1 MCLEMKRVLL
11 VQLPIP
17 QSNFGRQTGNTPLAA
32 AWLNR
37 AAADLDGVAVSIL
50 PESIVSYLGD
60 AALLDR
66 ILARE
71 PDVVGFTVYSWNL
84 DRCLYLAHRLKA
96 QQPIRIVF
104 GGPEITFDNPRLEET
119 AVDFLVCGEG
129 ESVFRELLS
138 DPKFW
143 SRRSAVGTD
152 DGFFTSSPSPYL
164 SGLLEPQLGNTLLL
178 ETQRGCPFRCG
189 YCYYNKARRRLA
201 VAPESILLEAVDW
214 VLHHGIGEV
223 YLLDPCLT
231 ARPRLKGLLEK
242 LAACNRARRIGFVS
256 EIRAEA
262 VDEDLAD
269 LFQAAGFLWFEIGLQ
284 STNPA
289 ALKIMNR
296 PTDLARFI
304 AGARRLKQRDILPR
318 IDLILGLPGDDLPG
332 FQRSV
337 DFVVEHDLADDVQ
350 VFPLS
355 VLPGTDFRKRS
366 RELGLHF
373 DPAPPYPVIQTP
385 AFSREEMLLAVDY
398 AESRL
403 DVALYPFPD
412 PDIAWRRAGGRSA
425 SDLQV
430 RIGEQKTW
438 TKLYLD
444 GPRSQ
449 DAWQQI
455 AQNLA
460 HPYQLFVDPR
470 FGDHDALGAI
480 LETLSGA
487 NPFTPFEVVFLEP
500 GVLPDS
506 RRLLASTRLQR
517 PHFLDVEQRFLFPK
531 PGNRAVI
538 FSLVSAN
545 LQVRFRGEMERQLFW
560 WKHSRLPD
568 KKALKALLELDGVL
582 IDAPLP
588 EAELE
593 RWQDRLAPLV
603 DDLPHIV
610 FPDLALQ
617 RRWLQKLGT
626 ALVCLQ

>member
-1 MCLEMKRVLL
+1 MKRVLL

-32 AWLNR
+32 AWLSR
-37 AAADLDGVAVSIL
+37 AVGDLDGVAVSIL

-71 PDVVGFTVYSWNL
+71 PDIVGFTVYSWNL
-84 DRCLYLAHRLKA
+84 DRSLYLADRLKA

-104 GGPEITFDNPRLEET
+104 GGPEITADNPRLEGA

-129 ESVFRELLS
+129 EGAFRELLS
-138 DPKFW
+138 EPKVW
-143 SRRSAVGTD
+143 ARRSAVGTD
-152 DGFFTSSPSPYL
+152 EGFFASAPSPYL
-164 SGLLEPQLGNTLLL
+164 AGLLEPALGNTLLL

-189 YCYYNKARRRLA
+189 YCYYNKARRRVA
-201 VAPESILLEAVDW
+201 VAPESVVLEAVDW
-214 VLHHGIGEV
+214 ARQHDIGEV

-262 VDEDLAD
+262 VDEELAD

-284 STNPA
+284 STNPV

-304 AGARRLKQRDILPR
+304 AGARQLKQRDILPR

-337 DFVVEHDLADDVQ
+337 DFVVDHDLADDVQ

-366 RELGLHF
+366 PELGLLY

-385 AFSREEMLLAVDY
+385 AFSREEMLLAIDY

-412 PDIAWRRAGGRSA
+412 PDIAWRRPGSRSA

-430 RIGEQKTW
+430 RIGAQKTW

-449 DAWQQI
+449 DVWRQI

-460 HPYQLFVDPR
+460 HPYQLFVAPHFRDQE
-470 FGDHDALGAI
+470 ALGAI

-500 GVLPDS
+500 GELPDS
-506 RRLLASTRLQR
+506 RRLLASIRLQR

-545 LQVRFRGEMERQLFW
+545 RQVRFRGEMERQLLW
-560 WKHSRLPD
+560 WKHSWLPD
-568 KKALKALLELDGVL
+568 EKTLMALLELDGVL
-582 IDAPLP
+582 IDAPLS
-588 EAELE
+588 EAVLE
-593 RWQDRLAPLV
+593 RWQDGLAPLA

-610 FPDLALQ
+610 FADLVLQ
-617 RRWLQKLGT
+617 RRWLHKLGT
-626 ALVCLQ
+626 AVVCLQ